1 MNQIFIS
8 YSRKDVEFAR
18 QLTES
23 FAAQNMESW
32 VDWEDIPPSVDWI
45 KEIEKGI
52 EETDFFV
59 FIVSP
64 DSIRSD
70 ACAQEVAHAILN
82 GKRIVPVVARDVD
95 VKEVPPTISHLN
107 WSFFSRPQ
115 DKYEDVFEKL
125 LTAIRTDYGWV
136 QTHARLQVKAL
147 DWERNNHEDS
157 FLLRGKD
164 LADAEAQ
171 LMVNGEKN
179 PRSTELQ
186 RQYIV
191 KSAEAEKKQ
200 IESQR
205 AKELQLELEK
215 SMGSRL
221 RRLTYLLLGVFSVAY
236 IVLFFWLLQV
246 TSTLAINSIH
256 NQMLAL
262 VETAVCFIYGDEFGS
277 LINTYAYQD
286 SSVYDTGYYKK
297 LADYMSNVKDM
308 NENINSAEIVLY
320 TIIKGSKADEY
331 LIINS
336 TDEAQGVAYK
346 TTRHAFNANVA
357 QITGMKKTVA
367 DMEITEDEFGIWIS
381 ACSPILNS
389 KGESVGALCADFN
402 AKLLEDTQKEVIT
415 TLAIAFLAIYP
426 AMIALVLFATR
437 SLQKKR
443 ADLTQK

>member
-18 QLTES
+18 RLTES
-23 FAAQNMESW
+23 FAAQDMESW
-32 VDWEDIPPSVDWI
+32 VDWEDIPPSVDWV

-70 ACAQEVAHAILN
+70 ACAQEVAHAVLN
-82 GKRIVPVVARDVD
+82 GKRIVPVVARDID
-95 VKEVPPTISHLN
+95 VKEVPSTISHLN
-107 WSFFSRPQ
+107 WTFFSRPL

-171 LMVNGEKN
+171 LIVNSEKN
-179 PRSTELQ
+179 PRSTDLQ
-186 RQYIV
+186 RQYII
-191 KSAEAEKKQ
+191 KSAEVEKEQ

-215 SMGSRL
+215 RLGSRL
-221 RRLTYLLLGVFSVAY
+221 RRLTYLLLGVFTVAY
-236 IVLFFWLLQV
+236 VVLFFWLYQV
-246 TSTLAINSIH
+246 TSALAINSIQ

-262 VETAVCFIYGDEFGS
+262 VETAVCFVYGDEFGS
-277 LINTYAYQD
+277 FVNTYAYKD
-286 SSVYDTGYYKK
+286 NSVYDTGYYNK
-297 LADYMSNVKDM
+297 LADYMHNVKNM
-308 NENINSAEIVLY
+308 NENINGAEIVLY
-320 TIIKGSKADEY
+320 TIIKSSKVDEY

-336 TDEAQGVAYK
+336 TDEAQDVTYK
-346 TTRHAFNANVA
+346 TTRRAHNTNVA
-357 QITGMKKTVA
+357 QIAGLKKTVA
-367 DMEITEDEFGIWIS
+367 DMNITEDEFGIWIS

-389 KGESVGALCADFN
+389 KGESVGALCSDFN
-402 AKLLEDTQKEVIT
+402 AQFLEDTQKKVVT
-415 TLAIAFLAIYP
+415 ALVIAFLAIYP
-426 AMIALVLFATR
+426 AMIVLVLYATR

-443 ADLTQK
+443 DDVIQK